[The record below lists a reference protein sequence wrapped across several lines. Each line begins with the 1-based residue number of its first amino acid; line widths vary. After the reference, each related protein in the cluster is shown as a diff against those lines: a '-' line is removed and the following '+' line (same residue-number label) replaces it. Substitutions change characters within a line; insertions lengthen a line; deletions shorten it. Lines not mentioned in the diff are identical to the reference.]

1 MANNIFNKLTDRHAA
16 ITDGVFAIAM
26 TILVLE
32 FAVPTVA
39 EISSGVALNED
50 FINYLAPSIL
60 IYFISFYIVYNF
72 WENTVILFNFN
83 KISYGILTLNILT
96 MASVCLIPFATG
108 FLFKFYNYINVNL
121 FFSLLVLVISL
132 LYVLIF
138 ILLIRNNFKGYFD
151 KKDEIKNS
159 LQNDGIELPNL
170 KLYAKGVILT
180 LFYIL
185 LAPVGTSLI
194 SIGLAFIS
202 PLLSVLSFLLTLVF
216 VSVIRMK
223 RISKD
228 SLENVDLTDDEKE
241 FVDNIRKSIYG
252 E

>member
-1 MANNIFNKLTDRHAA
+1 
-16 ITDGVFAIAM
+16 
-26 TILVLE
+26 
-32 FAVPTVA
+32 
-39 EISSGVALNED
+39 
-50 FINYLAPSIL
+50 
-60 IYFISFYIVYNF
+60 
-72 WENTVILFNFN
+72 
-83 KISYGILTLNILT
+83 
-96 MASVCLIPFATG
+96 
-108 FLFKFYNYINVNL
+108 
-121 FFSLLVLVISL
+121 
-132 LYVLIF
+132 LIF